1 MFLAAYSLACCAVS
15 SVLDMGRRPTSFAI
29 GRPSENTIGEDP
41 DDADLGVQP
50 EKKMTRMTVFKELKW
65 KWSTLRVRLEDPMSV
80 LAKSVVALTVVLAF
94 SGSIARS
101 G

>member
-1 MFLAAYSLACCAVS
+1 
-15 SVLDMGRRPTSFAI
+15 
-29 GRPSENTIGEDP
+29 
-41 DDADLGVQP
+41 
-50 EKKMTRMTVFKELKW
+50 MTRMTVFKELKW